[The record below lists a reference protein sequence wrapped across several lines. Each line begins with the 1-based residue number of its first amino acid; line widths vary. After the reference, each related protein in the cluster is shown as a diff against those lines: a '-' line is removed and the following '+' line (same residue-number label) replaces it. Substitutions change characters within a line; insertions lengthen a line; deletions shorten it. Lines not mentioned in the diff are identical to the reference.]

1 MRLHPSLL
9 AAVILGA
16 GLGLFIPSA
25 QTQVVPAQASY
36 PRRTDVVNV
45 VKRVGGAVVN
55 IHSERNERSE
65 GLSPGEFFMVAPS
78 QSRTNGMGT
87 GVVID
92 SRGYIITNQHVVEG
106 VNIIRI
112 RLHDGTS
119 VSARVMGVDNE
130 VDLALL
136 KIDIGRALPVMP
148 MGTAADLMVGE
159 TVVAIGNAYGYPDSV
174 TVGIVSAIK
183 RDVTL
188 NKEMSYKNLIQTS
201 APINPGNSGGPLL
214 NINGEMVGI
223 NVAIRAGAQGI
234 GFAIPVDT
242 VLRTAADLMSIRKR
256 NGTWHGMILRDDVLA
271 PRDDDSA
278 DGRPSVVTTSNLT
291 TAVRRLVIER
301 PEANSPA
308 AKAGLQRG
316 DVVTQVGDAHVTS
329 DLELERA
336 MLDHAA
342 GEHMLLHVQRNG
354 HEERVE
360 LVLQTAE
367 RAAPPSAEVV
377 WRKMGLRLNPVNA
390 ELVSRTNQQ
399 LHGGLSVAD
408 IRPDSAAGKA
418 GIQRGDIL
426 VGLHQWEMLSLDNVV
441 FVLTHADLAT
451 FSAPSGLKFYIV
463 RSGQVHR
470 GYLQQID

>member
-119 VSARVMGVDNE
+119 VNARVMGVDNE

-136 KIDIGRALPVMP
+136 KIDVGRALPVMP

-188 NKEMSYKNLIQTS
+188 NKEMSYKNLIQTD
-201 APINPGNSGGPLL
+201 AAINPGNSGGPLL

-342 GEHMLLHVQRNG
+342 GEHMLL
-354 HEERVE
+354 
-360 LVLQTAE
+360 A
-367 RAAPPSAEVV
+367 RAA
-377 WRKMGLRLNPVNA
+377 
-390 ELVSRTNQQ
+390 Q
-399 LHGGLSVAD
+399 
-408 IRPDSAAGKA
+408 RP
-418 GIQRGDIL
+418 
-426 VGLHQWEMLSLDNVV
+426 
-441 FVLTHADLAT
+441 
-451 FSAPSGLKFYIV
+451 
-463 RSGQVHR
+463 
-470 GYLQQID
+470 